1 MDVRNIGK
9 GAVSR
14 LSRLFTS
21 RSRPLAV
28 LALLICLL
36 ITAWGWFQAR
46 EQVWEEAS
54 HRFDFRVSEV
64 LRAVEQRMAACE
76 QVLRGG
82 AAFLQG
88 SQTVTRD
95 EWRIY
100 VNQLALQA
108 NYPGILGVGYSV
120 YLRAD
125 QVAKLEREVRASD
138 FSEFEVWPKGERDI
152 YTAILY
158 LEPFDWRNRRAIGY
172 DMYSQPTRR
181 LALARARDEGR
192 PAVTG
197 KVMLVQETE
206 QNPQAGFLLYLPIY
220 RDGIVPTNVADRRAN
235 IVGFVYSPFRMDDLM
250 FGILGAAVSDLSL
263 RIYDGNTLEES
274 ALLYGSP
281 SSLHQ
286 PAFETVSTIYINDHP
301 WTVYVASRPALE
313 QMMLGSSQPTFV
325 LLIGLLLS
333 VLLFA
338 LLWTITGTEV
348 RAIAIA
354 RTMTE
359 AFRRSEAKFAS
370 LVQAAQDAIIIT
382 DSSGRVVSW
391 NHGATDM
398 FGYSEEAV
406 IGQPWTRL
414 LPERLRGE
422 YARWQQAAVAG
433 RERLLKRVLELAA
446 VRENG
451 EEFPVEVSLA
461 RWGVGDETFLSAIIR
476 DVSERHRVEEAL
488 RLSEA
493 RFRTTFENAA
503 IGVVLTDLDGRI
515 LEANPAFG
523 RMLGYDPADLRQ
535 LDLITLVDPE
545 DRPSTETI
553 AQVLEEGRHPFL
565 KQQKRY
571 LRRDGS
577 IMWGSL
583 MASLIRD
590 DRGKPLIL
598 LRLIEDVTELRV
610 AEEALSRAYRE
621 LEQRVEARTL
631 ELREQTEELARSNAE
646 LEQFAYVA
654 SHDLQE
660 PLRSVSGFAQLL
672 ERRYKDRLGEE
683 GLTFVNY
690 IVSGTDRMRVLITDL
705 LAYSRAGARDEKPLA
720 PVDTEEV
727 LEQALTSLN
736 ARISECRAEI
746 IREPL
751 PVVRGDATD
760 LEHLFQNL
768 IGNALKFNRSV
779 PPRVEIRAEDAGKDW
794 LFSVRDNGI
803 GIDPAFLPRLFTIF
817 QRGHRRDEYAGTG
830 IGLAI
835 CKKVVES
842 HQGRI
847 WAESSPGEGTTF
859 FFTLPKV
866 PLQGERADEPARSGS
881 STLWEDP

>member
-1 MDVRNIGK
+1 
-9 GAVSR
+9 
-14 LSRLFTS
+14 
-21 RSRPLAV
+21 
-28 LALLICLL
+28 
-36 ITAWGWFQAR
+36 
-46 EQVWEEAS
+46 
-54 HRFDFRVSEV
+54 
-64 LRAVEQRMAACE
+64 
-76 QVLRGG
+76 
-82 AAFLQG
+82 
-88 SQTVTRD
+88 
-95 EWRIY
+95 
-100 VNQLALQA
+100 
-108 NYPGILGVGYSV
+108 
-120 YLRAD
+120 
-125 QVAKLEREVRASD
+125 
-138 FSEFEVWPKGERDI
+138 
-152 YTAILY
+152 
-158 LEPFDWRNRRAIGY
+158 
-172 DMYSQPTRR
+172 
-181 LALARARDEGR
+181 
-192 PAVTG
+192 
-197 KVMLVQETE
+197 
-206 QNPQAGFLLYLPIY
+206 
-220 RDGIVPTNVADRRAN
+220 
-235 IVGFVYSPFRMDDLM
+235 
-250 FGILGAAVSDLSL
+250 
-263 RIYDGNTLEES
+263 
-274 ALLYGSP
+274 
-281 SSLHQ
+281 
-286 PAFETVSTIYINDHP
+286 
-301 WTVYVASRPALE
+301 
-313 QMMLGSSQPTFV
+313 
-325 LLIGLLLS
+325 
-333 VLLFA
+333 
-338 LLWTITGTEV
+338 
-348 RAIAIA
+348 
-354 RTMTE
+354 
-359 AFRRSEAKFAS
+359 
-370 LVQAAQDAIIIT
+370 
-382 DSSGRVVSW
+382 
-391 NHGATDM
+391 M
-398 FGYSEEAV
+398 FGYPEEAV
-406 IGQPWTRL
+406 LGQPWTRL

-422 YARWQQAAVAG
+422 YGRWQQAAVVG
-433 RERLLKRVLELAA
+433 RERLLKQVLELAA

-461 RWGVGDETFLSAIIR
+461 RWGVGGETFLSAIIR
-476 DVSERHRVEEAL
+476 DVSERQRVEEAL

-523 RMLGYDPADLRQ
+523 RMLGYDPTDLRQ
-535 LDLITLVDPE
+535 QDLSALVHPE
-545 DRPSTETI
+545 DRPSTDML

-598 LRLIEDVTELRV
+598 LRLIEDVTELRA

-631 ELREQTEELARSNAE
+631 ELREQAEELARSNAE

-705 LAYSRAGARDEKPLA
+705 LAYSRAGAREKPLA

-727 LEQALTSLN
+727 LEQALTSLT
-736 ARISECRAEI
+736 ARIGECRAEI

-751 PVVRGDATD
+751 PMVRGDATD

-779 PPRVEIRAEDAGKDW
+779 PPRVEIRAEDVGEDW

-847 WAESSPGEGTTF
+847 WVESTPGEGTTF
-859 FFTLPKV
+859 FFTLPKM
-866 PLQGERADEPARSGS
+866 PTQEESAGESDRAGNDRDAAC
-881 STLWEDP
+881 